1 MALPTM
7 GASPGAND
15 NSDMELTNA
24 NPVSG
29 PTPSPDQ
36 DVAASPP
43 VDTKPSQLHQV
54 TVVLAGFVVVSMTCS
69 IVFSFGVYQALY
81 EEMAKQPNTPFT
93 GCSSALI
100 GLIGTLALS
109 LMTMGGPLTLNWAKL
124 HSPQVVIS
132 AGGILFGVAFILAS
146 FSQYLWEFALTQGLL
161 VGLGTCMSYVPM
173 TAVGPAWFDK
183 RRGLAMGLI
192 ISGTGV
198 GGMIWPPILRALIEH
213 VGFRNAMRVSGSI
226 CAVLVAV
233 AGFAL
238 AWEPKFEDRIRVETR
253 PLREKSI
260 LAQIVSFP
268 RLDWQV
274 EKSKK
279 FIAQALGNFTQAA
292 GYSTPLFFYAAYA
305 QSRGYSATA
314 AANFI
319 TLSNAANFVSRII
332 IGHAADKLGRLYA
345 LFGTTLVSAV
355 AVLGFWLP
363 STFCN
368 NRETCSTKADVLFFF
383 FTVLYGSFA
392 SAYISLFPA
401 TLLELFGVQHFTGVN
416 SALYLLRGMGALL
429 GTPLTALLISQSTAL
444 SLSRTY
450 IHAAITVGVLM
461 AAVAAFSFWVR
472 LEATAKGQRRWK
484 M

>member
-1 MALPTM
+1 M

-43 VDTKPSQLHQV
+43 VDTKPSQLRQI

-124 HSPQVVIS
+124 YSPQVVIS

-146 FSQYLWEFALTQGLL
+146 YSQYLWEFALTQGIL
-161 VGLGTCMSYVPM
+161 VGL
-173 TAVGPAWFDK
+173 
-183 RRGLAMGLI
+183 
-192 ISGTGV
+192 
-198 GGMIWPPILRALIEH
+198 
-213 VGFRNAMRVSGSI
+213 
-226 CAVLVAV
+226 
-233 AGFAL
+233 GFAL
-238 AWEPKFEDRIRVETR
+238 AWELKFEDRIRVETR
-253 PLREKSI
+253 PLREKSVLI
-260 LAQIVSFP
+260 QIVSFP

-274 EKSKK
+274 AKSKK

-332 IGHAADKLGRLYA
+332 IGHAADKLGRLNA

-401 TLLELFGVQHFTGVN
+401 SLLELFGVQHFTGVN

-461 AAVAAFSFWVR
+461 AAAAAFSFWVR